1 MRLSMAR
8 TPVVGLQRYIIELR
22 SYLGIYNIKPMW
34 LENKSLNI
42 LGDLLWDKV
51 NYTKAA
57 NKANFC
63 INLQLTITNPSF
75 KQSKVNCTQL
85 YQDGCNLFIWQ
96 GGFLFTSLMI

>member
-1 MRLSMAR
+1 MCLSMAK
-8 TPVVGLQRYIIELR
+8 TSVVGLQRYIIELR

-57 NKANFC
+57 
-63 INLQLTITNPSF
+63 
-75 KQSKVNCTQL
+75 KQ
-85 YQDGCNLFIWQ
+85 
-96 GGFLFTSLMI
+96 TSA